1 VSHRASPGKSPEPPP
16 QRWWTH
22 AVGYEVYLRSF
33 ADSTG
38 DGAGDLRGLSQ
49 RLDYLAWLG
58 VDIVWITPFYPSPM
72 HDHGYDVQDYTAV
85 HSGFGTLDDFDAV
98 VARAHKLGLRV
109 IIDLVPNHT
118 SSEHPWFR
126 AARESKDNAFR
137 DYYLWRDGG
146 EAAGEP
152 QGVVPPNNW
161 VSVFG
166 GRAWT
171 FDERTAQWWLH
182 LFLPEQPD
190 LNWRNPDVRE
200 AFQAILTFWLE
211 RGVDGFRVDVA
222 HALMKHVDLRDIP
235 AATAVPDPY
244 ALSDAAS
251 EAEWE
256 RHEHVYD
263 VDQADVLE
271 IYQGWRAVAER
282 YDALLLGEVYLHDPV
297 RLARYLNAQDGLHS
311 SFWFKPLHV
320 HFSGQGV
327 RAVLQDV
334 LAQIPAHLSW
344 VQGSHDRSRAATRF
358 GGGDLGRARSL
369 ALGTLFMGLPGTPFL
384 YMGEELGL
392 EDVLVP
398 PERSQ
403 DPIAVRHGAPE
414 RARDNCRT
422 PMPWRPGA
430 GLGFTT
436 APDAWLPFG
445 DRQPTD
451 TVEVQRADPASW
463 LSRWRALIAVRH
475 EAALCLDPF
484 ADPVRWIGADTD
496 VVAYE
501 RGDLIVA
508 ANCSEK
514 AQVLALPAGP
524 WTWRYDSLIGQRDGV
539 VEGSE
544 VAREMPLA
552 PLQAVIVTRDSRDT
566 AVVRN

>member
-1 VSHRASPGKSPEPPP
+1 MSHQESSEPPS

-38 DGAGDLRGLSQ
+38 DGVGDLRGLSQ

-85 HSGFGTLDDFDAV
+85 HSAFGTLEDFDAV
-98 VARAHKLGLRV
+98 VARAHELGLRV

-118 SSEHPWFR
+118 SSQHPWFR
-126 AARESKDNAFR
+126 AARESKDNPFR

-146 EAAGEP
+146 EAAGEL
-152 QGVVPPNNW
+152 QGVAPPNNW

-200 AFQAILTFWLE
+200 AFQSILTFWLA

-222 HALMKHVDLRDIP
+222 HALMKHVDLLDIP
-235 AATAVPDPY
+235 VATAVPDPY

-256 RHEHVYD
+256 RYEHVHD
-263 VDQADVLE
+263 VDQVDVLE
-271 IYQGWRAVAER
+271 IYQGWREVAER
-282 YDALLLGEVYLHDPV
+282 YDALLLGEVYLNDPV

-320 HFSGQGV
+320 QFSAQAV
-327 RAVLQDV
+327 RAVLQNV
-334 LAQIPAHLSW
+334 LAEIPAHLSW

-392 EDVLVP
+392 DDVFVP

-414 RARDNCRT
+414 RARDSCRT
-422 PMPWRPGA
+422 PMPWRPEA

-445 DRQPTD
+445 DRQPSD
-451 TVEVQRADPASW
+451 TVEVQRADPTSW

-475 EAALCLDPF
+475 AIHSAPNPL
-484 ADPVRWIGADTD
+484 ADPVRWLDESGD

-508 ANCSEK
+508 ANCSEQT
-514 AQVLALPAGP
+514 QVLALPAGP
-524 WTWRYDSLIGQRDGV
+524 WLWRYDSLVGHRNGA
-539 VEGSE
+539 
-544 VAREMPLA
+544 VAAQAVPLA
-552 PLQAVIVTRDSRDT
+552 PLQAVIVTRAGGDPAGVTD
-566 AVVRN
+566 